1 MLRDVFFKSLR
12 DQRRSLVWWSLGV
25 AAYVAFL
32 VPFYPTIKK
41 SAVDLGTYLENLP
54 EVLRTAFMGSGGDYA
69 SPLGYLNTELFSW
82 LVPLVFI
89 VFGVGAG
96 ARALAGDEETG
107 TLSLLLSYPLS
118 RRRLVLQKSA
128 ALAVALLVVA
138 TAFYVSLLIAVS
150 AVGME
155 VSAGT
160 LLEGVALG
168 GLLGLAVG
176 SISLTV
182 ATATGRRAMGIAVA
196 AAVGVA
202 SYLLNTIALLS
213 DEVRPFRVL
222 SFFHY
227 YGGATPLSSGVTWSA
242 AVVFLGTMAV
252 MLAATLVLFER
263 RGVTV

>member
-1 MLRDVFFKSLR
+1 MARDVFFKGLR
-12 DQRRSLVWWSLGV
+12 DQRRALVGWSLGV

-41 SAVDLGTYLENLP
+41 SAVDLDTYLENLP

-69 SPLGYLNTELFSW
+69 SPLGHLNTELFSW

-89 VFGVGAG
+89 VFGAGAGAG
-96 ARALAGDEETG
+96 ARALADEEETG
-107 TLSLLLSYPLS
+107 TLGLLLSYPLS

-182 ATATGRRAMGIAVA
+182 ATAT
-196 AAVGVA
+196 
-202 SYLLNTIALLS
+202 
-213 DEVRPFRVL
+213 
-222 SFFHY
+222 
-227 YGGATPLSSGVTWSA
+227 
-242 AVVFLGTMAV
+242 
-252 MLAATLVLFER
+252 LVLFER
-263 RGVTV
+263 RDVTV